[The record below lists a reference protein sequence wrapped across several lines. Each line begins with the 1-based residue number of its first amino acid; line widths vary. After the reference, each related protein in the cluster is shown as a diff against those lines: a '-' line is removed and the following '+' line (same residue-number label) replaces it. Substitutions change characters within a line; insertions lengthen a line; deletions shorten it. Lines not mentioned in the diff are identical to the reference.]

1 MVDPQLI
8 KTLKEE
14 NSNIKRE
21 NSDLKDE
28 NSKLWGIIRTLNE
41 LQVNLQVFTTSSDLL
56 EMVMN
61 ILSIALKAVESEN
74 GSILLLDDEEDELVF
89 IAVVGDRVAELTDF
103 RIPADSGIAGW
114 VKTHKKAALVP
125 DVRNDDR
132 WISAVDQSIG
142 FHTQSLMAVPLILED
157 RVLGVM
163 EVVNA
168 LSEDH
173 FNDKD
178 LALLQ
183 LVARLASFV
192 FGRTEE
198 VINKSDG
205 SKPESSLNKN

>member
-1 MVDPQLI
+1 MVDPQLFR
-8 KTLKEE
+8 TLKEE
-14 NSNIKRE
+14 NIDLKLE
-21 NSDLKDE
+21 NSDLKNQ
-28 NSKLWGIIRTLNE
+28 NSKLWRVIRTLNE
-41 LQVNLQVFTTSSDLL
+41 LQVNLQVFTSSPDLL

-61 ILSIALKAVESEN
+61 ILSIALEAVESEN
-74 GSILLLDDEEDELVF
+74 GSILLLDEDDDELVF

-125 DVRNDDR
+125 DVRNDNR

-163 EVVNA
+163 EIVNS

-173 FNDKD
+173 FHEKD

-198 VINKSDG
+198 ILNKSEDP
-205 SKPESSLNKN
+205 KPETSSNK